1 MFFCTGVCSAGATEG
16 FGLTATDG
24 LSGAVCAPLVEASR
38 PNASIAVNGK
48 DVFTKDL
55 FLLRNELLRDGKRAP
70 ETEGS
75 RSDLEPRRR
84 LLPFI
89 FVAVDMQ
96 RNIFD
101 QLEVESIAIGNLLR
115 ALQ

>member
-1 MFFCTGVCSAGATEG
+1 MVFCSGVCSAGAPEG

-24 LSGAVCAPLVEASR
+24 LSGAVCAPLVGASTL
-38 PNASIAVNGK
+38 NASIAVNGR
-48 DVFTKDL
+48 DIFIECL
-55 FLLRNELLRDGKRAP
+55 FPLWNELLRDGKRTP
-70 ETEGS
+70 EPEGP

-89 FVAVDMQ
+89 FIAVDMQ

-101 QLEVESIAIGNLLR
+101 
-115 ALQ
+115 